1 MLLANGL
8 PTNYAACWLKSE
20 PPLQAVPR
28 RLPHLLLILCLGLS
42 ACGDPEREIRLK
54 WREEEV
60 NAKEAALMQR
70 EAIVVKDKQI
80 IEGQRLDIVSR
91 EKNVEVLKKQ
101 LQEELDKAKK
111 LRREIELKELRGPL
125 PRLTAERVLI
135 IDAESNEVIYEK
147 NATLRG
153 AVAST
158 TKLLTALLI
167 VEAGELDK
175 MVTVEK
181 SDTECAPVKLGLK
194 AGEQYSRRQLLTAV
208 MVKSSNDIA
217 QALARDNAG
226 SVEAF
231 VEKMNQKCRQLGLT
245 DSHFMNPHGLPEQGE
260 EQPYSTARDMASIA
274 RACDKKPEIREIVR
288 LQSYKFK
295 WNSGKVSELTNTNRV
310 LRSVSYCDGMKTGY
324 TGAAGYCLV
333 ASGSRNGRRRIV
345 VVLNGTESGV
355 WRDAQNLLDWGLKA

>member
-1 MLLANGL
+1 M
-8 PTNYAACWLKSE
+8 PTVS
-20 PPLQAVPR
+20 R
-28 RLPHLLLILCLGLS
+28 RLPLVIALLTLGLS

-60 NAKEAALMQR
+60 NAKETALLQR
-70 EAIVVKDKQI
+70 EAVVTKEKQAL
-80 IEGQRLDIVSR
+80 EGQRLDIASR
-91 EKNVEVLKKQ
+91 EKVVESLKKQ
-101 LQEELDKAKK
+101 LEAELEKTRK

-125 PRLTAERVLI
+125 PRLTAERVLV
-135 IDAESNEVIYEK
+135 IDAETNEVIYEK

-175 MVTVEK
+175 MVTIEK

-245 DSHFMNPHGLPEQGE
+245 DCHFMNPHGLPEEGE

-274 RACDKKPEIREIVR
+274 RACDQKPEIREIVR
-288 LQSYKFK
+288 LQTYKFK
-295 WNSGKVSELTNTNRV
+295 WPTGRTTELTNTNRV

-324 TGAAGYCLV
+324 TNAAGYCLI
-333 ASGSRNGRRRIV
+333 ASGSRGGRRRIV